1 VLEVVAMTEQ
11 MDHDVV
17 VVGGGPAGLGGAVTL
32 GRSRRRVLV
41 VDSGEPRNAPADG
54 IHNLLTSEGMTP
66 QDFARA
72 GRAEASAYGARIRDG
87 RAVSAQAV
95 EGGFGVGL
103 ADGSLVTARRL
114 LVTTG
119 VVDELPDV
127 PGLQERWGRDV
138 LHCPYCHGWEV
149 RDRSVGVLA
158 SGPMAMHQV
167 MLFRQLTP
175 HVTLFLHDGFAPG
188 TEQLEELAA
197 RDVAV
202 VPGRVAALEVSDDR
216 LTGVRLETGDLVP
229 VDALAVQSRPVAR
242 SEVLGSLGVGTAEL
256 EMGGVVIARYVE
268 TDAQGMTSV
277 PGVWAAGNVAD
288 PMAQVGA
295 SAAAGV
301 KAAAALNADLAAED
315 VRLAVLERRR
325 SGAPVS

>member
-1 VLEVVAMTEQ
+1 MEVVVMTLER
-11 MDHDVV
+11 DHDVV
-17 VVGGGPAGLGGAVTL
+17 VVGGGPAGLGAAVTL

-54 IHNLLTSEGMTP
+54 IHNLLTSEGITP
-66 QDFARA
+66 RDFARV
-72 GRAEASAYGARIRDG
+72 GRAEASAYGAQVRDG
-87 RAVSAQAV
+87 RAVSAQLV
-95 EGGFGVGL
+95 EGGFEVGL
-103 ADGSLVTARRL
+103 ADGSVVTARRL

-127 PGLQERWGRDV
+127 PGLRARWGRDV

-158 SGPMAMHQV
+158 SSPMAIHQA
-167 MLFRQLTP
+167 MLFRQLTSRL
-175 HVTLFLHDGFAPG
+175 TLFLHDGFAPG
-188 TEQLEELAA
+188 SEQLEELAA

-202 VPGRVAALEVSDDR
+202 VSGRVAALAVSDDR

-229 VDALAVQSRPVAR
+229 VDALAVQSIPVAR
-242 SEVLGSLGVGTAEL
+242 SEVLTSLGVGTMEL
-256 EMGGVVIARYVE
+256 EMGGVVVARHVE

-301 KAAAALNADLAAED
+301 RAAAALNADLAVED

-325 SGAPVS
+325 PGAAVS